1 MKNLFLTL
9 AFMLVGTFAFADEN
23 SIAEF
28 SSDCCVCDAWDFGTE
43 YGQGDSD
50 LEYILTDAYYEDNC
64 V

>member
-1 MKNLFLTL
+1 
-9 AFMLVGTFAFADEN
+9 MLVGTFAFADEN